1 MPAPIHVTPTVVVPA
16 RALALRTV
24 RSSGPGG
31 QNVNKV
37 ASKVELRVDLEQ
49 VQGLDE
55 GARRRLAE
63 AAARRRGADGRL
75 LVTSQRTRDQG
86 RNLEDARN
94 KVAVLVAGSL
104 RAPKTRRPTRETQ
117 AARERRLA
125 EKKRAGARKR
135 ERRAV
140 GGETD

>member
-1 MPAPIHVTPTVVVPA
+1 MPGPIYVTPTVVVPA
-16 RALALRTV
+16 RALTLRMV

-55 GARRRLAE
+55 AARRRLAE
-63 AAARRRGADGRL
+63 AAARRRDADGRL

-104 RAPKTRRPTRETQ
+104 RAPKTRRPTRETR